1 VTARAPRNG
10 PDGYGLV
17 TKTLHWLVAVAIAA
31 QFVVGYLLD
40 AEDGRGRGRGR
51 GGESGRGRGR
61 GGDLDP
67 FGDDT
72 LLTIHIVLG
81 VSILVLASIRLVW
94 RVTTPLPPWSQLL
107 SIRERRFVHWLERV
121 LYVLIFAIPASGR
134 VLVLTDDDDLL
145 GLHIATHLAFF
156 VAISLHVGFALQH
169 QLVARDGYVRRMS

>member
-1 VTARAPRNG
+1 VTARALRNG

-107 SIRERRFVHWLERV
+107 SIRERRFVYWLERV
-121 LYVLIFAIPASGR
+121 LYVLIFAIPASGL